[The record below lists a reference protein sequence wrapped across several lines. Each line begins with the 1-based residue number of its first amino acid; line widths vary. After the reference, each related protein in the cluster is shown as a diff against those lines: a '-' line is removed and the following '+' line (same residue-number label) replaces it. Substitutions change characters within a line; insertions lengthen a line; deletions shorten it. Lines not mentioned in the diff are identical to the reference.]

1 MNHNIENFDPNGV
14 GVNNGNFIGLPFTE
28 SNANIV
34 LQPVPWELT
43 TSYRPGTATGSE
55 NIRATSVQL
64 DLLDVDVPNA
74 WKMGIFMRS
83 MNEDILEKSNKLR
96 AEVEGYIDF
105 LESTERE
112 TNLDVPAFLA
122 KINQASE
129 TLNNW
134 VYEETKALLSKGK
147 LVGLV
152 GGDHSTPLGFMEA
165 LGEKHGA
172 FGVLQI
178 DAHCDLRK
186 AYEGFEYSHASIFY
200 NALKMPEI
208 TKLVQVGIRDFC
220 EEELT
225 MIKESQGRIQTF
237 YDHQIKGR
245 IFEGTNFQQICQG
258 IVKHLPEKVYI
269 SFDIDGLE
277 PNLCPNT
284 GTPVPSGLTFAEA
297 MYLIKTVVI
306 TGRTIIGFD
315 LSEVNGKHEWDGN
328 VGARVLY
335 KLANYMGWSN
345 NL

>member
-1 MNHNIENFDPNGV
+1 MSHNIESFDPNGV

-28 SNANIV
+28 DNANIV
-34 LQPVPWELT
+34 LQPIPWEVT
-43 TSYRPGTATGSE
+43 TSYRPGTAAGPE
-55 NIRATSVQL
+55 NIRATSTQL
-64 DLLDVDVPNA
+64 DLIDVDVPNA

-83 MNEDILEKSNKLR
+83 TNEDVLETSDKLR
-96 AEVEGYIDF
+96 AEVESYINF
-105 LESTERE
+105 LESTETE
-112 TNLDVPAFLA
+112 INLDIPAFLK

-134 VYEETKALLSKGK
+134 VYEQTKTLLNKGK

-165 LGEKHGA
+165 LGEKHGE

-220 EEELT
+220 EEELDL
-225 MIKESQGRIQTF
+225 IKQSQGRIQTF

-245 IFEGTNFQQICQG
+245 IFEGTNFQEICQG

-269 SFDIDGLE
+269 SFDI
-277 PNLCPNT
+277 
-284 GTPVPSGLTFAEA
+284 
-297 MYLIKTVVI
+297 
-306 TGRTIIGFD
+306 
-315 LSEVNGKHEWDGN
+315 
-328 VGARVLY
+328 
-335 KLANYMGWSN
+335 
-345 NL
+345 

>member
-1 MNHNIENFDPNGV
+1 MSHNIENFNPSGV

-28 SNANIV
+28 ENANII

-43 TSYRPGTATGSE
+43 TSYRPGTATAPE
-55 NIRATSVQL
+55 NIRATSIQL
-64 DLLDVDVPNA
+64 DLFDVDVPNA
-74 WKMGIFMRS
+74 WKMGIFMRES
-83 MNEDILEKSNKLR
+83 EEDILETSNQLR
-96 AEVEGYIDF
+96 EEVETYIKF
-105 LESTERE
+105 LESTATE
-112 TNLDVPAFLA
+112 TYLNIPALLT
-122 KINQASE
+122 KINKASE

-134 VYEETKALLSKGK
+134 VYEQTKTLLNKGK

-165 LGEKHGA
+165 LGEKHGD
-172 FGVLQI
+172 FGILQI

-186 AYEGFEYSHASIFY
+186 AYEGFKYSHASIFY

-220 EEELT
+220 EEELDV
-225 MIKESQGRIQTF
+225 IKQSQGRIQTF

-245 IFEGTNFQQICQG
+245 QFEGTNFQQICQG
-258 IVKHLPEKVYI
+258 IVKHLPDKVYI

-315 LSEVNGKHEWDGN
+315 LSEVNGQDEWDGN